1 MAGEKQAYT
10 YGSVGTPEDL
20 NPVIENISPKT
31 TPIYT
36 MAGKGNKVTAANHEW
51 LVDSL
56 AAPAANAVVEGADVT
71 ALDPDTPTRLGNYV
85 QQFDKPY
92 FVTDIQ
98 QALADASGSNAAD
111 IDRIREK
118 KMREIARDVEYAIVN
133 NDTKVASAAS
143 TAPKFGGL
151 PYWIA
156 TGNYATAN
164 VRTVSGAFVE
174 SGTNGFLEMVQDV
187 WADHEYEKLTAVMS
201 GANKKIFSQFTGSA
215 VKNNDAKTGEIYG
228 AVDIYHSD
236 FGDIVAVASRY
247 MPDTD
252 VYALDM
258 EYVKKSSLI
267 PFHEEELGKTGHK
280 VRKVITGALTIENRA
295 IECHGRLTSIS

>member
-20 NPVIENISPKT
+20 NPAIINISPKT
-31 TPIYT
+31 TPIFT
-36 MAGKGNKVTAANHEW
+36 VAGAGNTVTASNHEW

-56 AAPAANAVVEGADVT
+56 AAPADNAVVEGASVT
-71 ALDPDTPTRLGNYV
+71 SVDPEKPTRLGNYI

-92 FVTDIQ
+92 FITDVQ
-98 QALADASGSNAAD
+98 QALADKSGSDAAD

-118 KMREIARDVEYAIVN
+118 KMREIARDAEYSIVN
-133 NDTKVASAAS
+133 NSAKVASAAS

-151 PYWIA
+151 PYWVN
-156 TGNYATAN
+156 TSNYPTAN
-164 VRTVSGAFVE
+164 VNTVSGAFTE
-174 SGTNGFLEMVQDV
+174 DEFLETVQMV
-187 WADHEYEKLTAVMS
+187 WTDHEPEKLTAFMS
-201 GANKKIFSQFTGSA
+201 GTNKGIFSQFTGSA
-215 VKNNDAKTGEIYG
+215 VKNNDAKSGEVYG

-252 VYALDM
+252 VYILDM
-258 EYVKKSSLI
+258 EYVKKSFLI
-267 PFHEEELGKTGHK
+267 NFHEEELAKVGHK
-280 VRKVITGALTIENRA
+280 IEKFITGAFTIENRA
-295 IECHGRLTSIS
+295 IECHGRMASIS